1 MAKAKKETLILGMD
15 VGGTK
20 TAAALMND
28 RGEVLGQGI
37 GGSAN
42 INWVPVKQAEKSFA
56 TAIKAAQKMA
66 GIKQL
71 KCDIVIIGIEP
82 DPKPLVPF
90 VRKLTGARKILHK
103 KEGEC
108 SLVGGLVQDTGIS
121 LIAGTGSV
129 GWGRNEKGETHVT
142 SCWGTIGDEGSAYD
156 LARRGVNAAFWA
168 EDKRGRPTKLV
179 EKIAAR
185 FGKKR
190 MIDIVTP
197 LYTAPD
203 MRKDFASLSRI
214 VMETALEGDEVA
226 REVVIEGARQ
236 IAHIITTCAEVLG
249 LHTKP
254 YKVAATGG
262 LVSKGGWYFDLVQQF
277 VREKHDATLVLPKF
291 EPVIGACL
299 IGLRE
304 LGFERTEEVIRN
316 LERSVPQT
324 QLKHAE
330 QANRRR

>member
-1 MAKAKKETLILGMD
+1 MARAKQGKLILGMD

-20 TAAALMND
+20 TAAALMNEQ
-28 RGEVLGQGI
+28 GEVLGQGI
-37 GGSAN
+37 GGPAN
-42 INWVPVKQAEKSFA
+42 INWVPVPKAQKSFA

-66 GIKQL
+66 GVKSL

-90 VRKLTGARKILHK
+90 VKKLTGARRILHK

-108 SLVGGLVQDTGIS
+108 SLVGGLVQDVGVS

-129 GWGRNEKGETHVT
+129 GWGRNERGETHVT

-168 EDKRGRPTKLV
+168 EDKRGKPTKLI
-179 EKIAAR
+179 KRIAAK
-185 FGKKR
+185 FGKER

-203 MRKDFASLSRI
+203 MRKDFASLSRV

-226 REVVIEGARQ
+226 REVVIEGAHQ

-249 LHTKP
+249 LHKRP
-254 YKVAATGG
+254 YQVAATGG
-262 LVSKGGWYFDLVQQF
+262 LVSRGGWYYDLIQQF
-277 VREKHDATLVLPKF
+277 IREKHDAMLVRPKF

-299 IGLRE
+299 IGVRE
-304 LGFERTEEVIRN
+304 LGLSRTGEVVGHVERTAPR
-316 LERSVPQT
+316 T
-324 QLKHAE
+324 QPK
-330 QANRRR
+330 